1 MVRHGCYAPGLGPSG
16 EYRHAFQCTGWR
28 TRRICV
34 FHSHDSVDCPLAE
47 MPIRQCHQSHRY
59 TYHACLPRVVR
70 YSDIK
75 GLSLLDSTR
84 VYPIYTNYYRDS
96 STRVTLPSQHHRNH
110 SDACACLMHDSVRDS
125 FVWRLNR
132 TAGANQAAC
141 CHHHYRAVAAAASK
155 RRLIV
160 FWGSKYYYY
169 YILGYYIILGY

>member
-1 MVRHGCYAPGLGPSG
+1 MAAMLQDLGRRGNIDMLSSAQDGEPGGFVYSIHTTQLIVLWP
-16 EYRHAFQCTGWR
+16 RCQL
-28 TRRICV
+28 
-34 FHSHDSVDCPLAE
+34 P
-47 MPIRQCHQSHRY
+47 RQCRQSHRY